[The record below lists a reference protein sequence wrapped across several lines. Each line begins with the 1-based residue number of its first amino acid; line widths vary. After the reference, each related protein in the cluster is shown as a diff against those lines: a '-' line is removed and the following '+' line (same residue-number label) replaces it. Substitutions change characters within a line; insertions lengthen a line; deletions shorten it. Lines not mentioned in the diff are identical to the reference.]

1 MENLKAL
8 KITLASPEE
17 ILKWSYGEVMKPE
30 TINYRTQKPER
41 EGLFSEVIFGPEK
54 DYECYCGKYKK
65 ARFQGVICDRCGVE
79 ITKAYVRRERM
90 GHISLAAP
98 VSHIWFLR
106 KLPSKMSLFFSISIS
121 DLENV
126 IYFISYVILKVDNK
140 IKDIAIQE
148 LKKSKEQTS
157 EEMLFIVN
165 KISEGKIISESELQN
180 INKAYPKLIETSTGA
195 EALRILAER
204 SDLKQMQKELKAEIE
219 NSGSVTIR
227 QKLLSRVR
235 LIEGFIK
242 AGIRPEWMFITMLPI
257 IPPEL
262 RPMIALDGG
271 RFASSDV
278 NDLYRRVI
286 NRNNRLKRLINLQA
300 PEVII
305 RNEKRMLQ
313 EAVDALIDNSARA
326 GRAIS
331 STTGQKRVLKS
342 IADMIRGK
350 QGRFR
355 RNLLGKRVDYSARS
369 VIVSGPNLKMHQC
382 GIPKRI
388 ALELF
393 KPFVIGGLIKQGFAY
408 NIKGA
413 NHIIDLDRPEVWE
426 ILENTISNKYILLN
440 RAPTLHRLGIQAFQ
454 PILIEG
460 LAIQLHPLVCV
471 AFNADFD
478 GDQMSIHIPLSDEAQ
493 KEAKELMLS
502 TQNYLR
508 PGTGTPIV
516 FPNLEIVLGI
526 YFMTEFDPNETGKD
540 KYFAS
545 KEEAK
550 LAYYSRKI
558 GLRAPI
564 NVKINKEIVK
574 TSVGRIIFSNILPDG
589 KLINEHL
596 DKSKLREI
604 VAETIR
610 KYSSEEVEKILDNI
624 KDTGFHYATISGIT
638 WSSSEL
644 KIPKSKEKIV
654 KEAEKQT
661 LYLLEQYNNG
671 FLTENERRSRAIK
684 VWLDATDK
692 ILLAVKETLKDSYS
706 VYSIIN
712 SGARGSW
719 DQILQMSG
727 MKGLVTNPS
736 QEIIELPIKMSYK
749 EGLNVLEYFISTHGA
764 RKGSIDT
771 ALKTSVAGYL
781 TRRLA
786 DLAHDVI
793 IQEEDCGTKEGIIFS
808 RVDAKAVLLELKNRI
823 FGRVEVKTN
832 RLIDKELSEK
842 WNNDKKIESVI
853 VRSPITCES
862 QYGMCQMCY
871 GYDLTNNK
879 LVKIGQAV
887 GIIAAQS
894 IGEPATQLTLKTFH
908 MGGIA
913 GKVDITQG
921 LPRIEEIF
929 EARIP
934 KGKGVIA
941 SVTGKITK
949 IEQTTISRIVK
960 IKASEGQYK
969 DKEITYNI
977 PLDHNLFVKQDEL
990 VSAGDSLCEGPVD
1003 LHELHELK
1011 GKREVWRYIIN
1022 EVQYNYN
1029 SKGADVNDKYIE
1041 IITRK
1046 MFYFI
1051 KIINPGDTDMAQ
1063 GKIVEYGKFSFENDK
1078 IKAQGKNPAKG
1089 KEVLMGVIK
1098 AASSSDSFLSA
1109 ASFQETASALIN
1121 AAIQGKEDP
1130 LRGLKENVIIGRL
1143 IPAGTGFKRKYR
1155 IL

>member
-1 MENLKAL
+1 
-8 KITLASPEE
+8 
-17 ILKWSYGEVMKPE
+17 
-30 TINYRTQKPER
+30 
-41 EGLFSEVIFGPEK
+41 
-54 DYECYCGKYKK
+54 
-65 ARFQGVICDRCGVE
+65 
-79 ITKAYVRRERM
+79 
-90 GHISLAAP
+90 
-98 VSHIWFLR
+98 
-106 KLPSKMSLFFSISIS
+106 
-121 DLENV
+121 
-126 IYFISYVILKVDNK
+126 
-140 IKDIAIQE
+140 
-148 LKKSKEQTS
+148 
-157 EEMLFIVN
+157 
-165 KISEGKIISESELQN
+165 
-180 INKAYPKLIETSTGA
+180 
-195 EALRILAER
+195 
-204 SDLKQMQKELKAEIE
+204 
-219 NSGSVTIR
+219 
-227 QKLLSRVR
+227 
-235 LIEGFIK
+235 
-242 AGIRPEWMFITMLPI
+242 
-257 IPPEL
+257 
-262 RPMIALDGG
+262 
-271 RFASSDV
+271 
-278 NDLYRRVI
+278 
-286 NRNNRLKRLINLQA
+286 
-300 PEVII
+300 
-305 RNEKRMLQ
+305 
-313 EAVDALIDNSARA
+313 
-326 GRAIS
+326 
-331 STTGQKRVLKS
+331 
-342 IADMIRGK
+342 
-350 QGRFR
+350 
-355 RNLLGKRVDYSARS
+355 
-369 VIVSGPNLKMHQC
+369 
-382 GIPKRI
+382 
-388 ALELF
+388 
-393 KPFVIGGLIKQGFAY
+393 
-408 NIKGA
+408 
-413 NHIIDLDRPEVWE
+413 
-426 ILENTISNKYILLN
+426 
-440 RAPTLHRLGIQAFQ
+440 
-454 PILIEG
+454 
-460 LAIQLHPLVCV
+460 
-471 AFNADFD
+471 
-478 GDQMSIHIPLSDEAQ
+478 
-493 KEAKELMLS
+493 
-502 TQNYLR
+502 
-508 PGTGTPIV
+508 
-516 FPNLEIVLGI
+516 
-526 YFMTEFDPNETGKD
+526 MTEFDPNETGKD

-719 DQILQMSG
+719 DQVLQMSG

-862 QYGMCQMCY
+862 RYGMCQMCY